1 MRRHDSCGVD
11 VAQDGWSIAEGC
23 TRRRSPLEQEFARH
37 RRQLRDSGVVPPFI
51 PHTPTWQRWLAN
63 ARKKWRDVPDAS
75 EMEHLNFREELHA
88 IDAVI
93 AGQGIGIC
101 SDVLVARELETGA
114 LVRAL
119 DLTLGE
125 AGNGGEGGEV
135 GGGNP
140 LCHLLPAS
148 GGPLTKLVRYLVWI
162 RFR

>member
-1 MRRHDSCGVD
+1 
-11 VAQDGWSIAEGC
+11 
-23 TRRRSPLEQEFARH
+23 
-37 RRQLRDSGVVPPFI
+37 
-51 PHTPTWQRWLAN
+51 
-63 ARKKWRDVPDAS
+63 
-75 EMEHLNFREELHA
+75 MEHLNFREELHA

-101 SDVLVARELETGA
+101 SDVLVARELETGT